1 MGVDRLRPMGRY
13 VTKFCKMALIQIYT
27 NMEMMLIRMTS
38 AFNQMLLLHCFLMS
52 FLGLLSD
59 VYNHDVEFDLSEENL
74 VDVAEETLMTRAK
87 HMSGLLP
94 LMTFLTAFYIIIAIR
109 NNSAVED
116 GRKSSLLAEN
126 D

>member
-1 MGVDRLRPMGRY
+1 MGDRLRPLDSY

-59 VYNHDVEFDLSEENL
+59 AYNHDVEFDLSEENL

-94 LMTFLTAFYIIIAIR
+94 LMTFLTAFYVIIARR

>member
-1 MGVDRLRPMGRY
+1 MG
-13 VTKFCKMALIQIYT
+13 IYT

-94 LMTFLTAFYIIIAIR
+94 LMTFLTAFYVIIARR